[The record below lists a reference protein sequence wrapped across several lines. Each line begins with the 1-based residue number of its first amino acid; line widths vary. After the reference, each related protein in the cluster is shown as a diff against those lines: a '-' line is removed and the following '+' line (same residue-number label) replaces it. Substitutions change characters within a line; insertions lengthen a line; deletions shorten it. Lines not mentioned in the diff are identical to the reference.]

1 MTFDL
6 LITGAQ
12 VYPGDSPPAVVD
24 VAVADGVIA
33 AVGHDDRWEAREVI
47 EGRGLILCPGFIDLH
62 AHSGLR
68 PFVDPLLSPKTGQGF
83 TTELIG
89 PDGLG
94 PSPLSREAWPTRLAY
109 LAPIEGHGPDQASW
123 TSMDEYLAALQEARP
138 ATNPVASVG
147 HTDRPLPP
155 WYIGYRLQKSRRTVN
170 LGE

>member
-12 VYPGDSPPAVVD
+12 VYFGDSPPAPVD
-24 VAVADGVIA
+24 VAVDDGVIA
-33 AVGHDDRWEAREVI
+33 AVGRHDRWEAGEVI

-68 PFVDPLLSPKTGQGF
+68 PFVDPLLAPKTGQGF

-94 PSPLSREAWPTRLAY
+94 PSPVSREAWPTRLAY
-109 LAPIEGHGPDQASW
+109 LAPIEGPGPAQA
-123 TSMDEYLAALQEARP
+123 
-138 ATNPVASVG
+138 
-147 HTDRPLPP
+147 
-155 WYIGYRLQKSRRTVN
+155 
-170 LGE
+170 